1 MEGSVTQVACA
12 LLVLI
17 ATACQMSH
25 LERPVAEP
33 DPPPETERAPET
45 TSGETAAPALPNTP
59 GAPENPAPAGSLP
72 TLTIADVSAG
82 EAAGALTFTV
92 SLTVVSGAQV
102 TVRYATENGTAT
114 AGADYDAASGT
125 LTFAA
130 DSTVAQTIRVTV
142 TDDAVAEGDETFTM
156 RLHDPRGATLADGEA
171 TATINDD
178 DDDARAVRVQ
188 PTALTLYVGG
198 SAATYTVVLTAEP
211 TAEVAIAATVSGS
224 TAISVTPTELR
235 FTAADWASGRTVTVT
250 AAAAA
255 LEGDTATIRHTVSG
269 GDYAGEAVSV
279 TVTIA
284 AALRRELPAL
294 ELGSLQVT
302 GGGTMY
308 PDFAG
313 GVHHYGVTCAD
324 GATLQVT
331 AQALSSA
338 AQVTLLRAD
347 PDDNQ
352 VSLNGNL
359 DVAVAVGDD
368 TDIAIELS
376 AAGDTIT
383 YVVHCI
389 PAGFPDIN
397 ILKKTEDASD
407 GLLLVTPH
415 YVPATVVGYVAIVDN
430 NGVPRFRRY
439 QVGENFR
446 RHADGP
452 LIDGKRVRY
461 SISLRDSASLLDE
474 QFEVIGSVQVVAPLT
489 STDYHD
495 FLITDE
501 GNYLFISYQRATRD
515 LCAGE
520 ATSCPANVLDS
531 VIQEVTPTGI
541 EVFRWNSWDHLKL
554 ADCQPPGDYAHLNS
568 LYLAGSDI
576 IASFPHCSQVLR
588 IDRPSGAVVWQM
600 GGSTPLRNPDTQ
612 HLPIVNDDEG
622 EFCGQH
628 QATLTAAG
636 TIVLFDNGNNCLG
649 ARKEK
654 SPQLT
659 RVVEYD
665 ISSGTQA
672 AFMRDFTLGADHG
685 HTVYTGGVTVLE
697 NGHWL
702 IAWGGVAGRSPSL
715 GSDETIAVSEVDPD
729 RVTGSAL
736 FHMNMW
742 GGGWDFETPTYRVYR
757 EPEADVKIP
766 WNLP

>member
-1 MEGSVTQVACA
+1 MARKLKRAQSVLSASGCAGCAACA
-12 LLVLI
+12 VLVLI

-25 LERPVAEP
+25 LELPVAEP

-59 GAPENPAPAGSLP
+59 GTPENPAPAGSLP
-72 TLTIADVSAG
+72 ALTIADVSAG

-92 SLTVVSGAQV
+92 SLTSVSGAQV

-142 TDDAVAEGDETFTM
+142 TEDAVAEGDETFTM

-235 FTAADWASGRTVTVT
+235 YTAADWASGRTVTVT
-250 AAAAA
+250 AAA

-269 GDYAGEAVSV
+269 GDYAGEAAASV

-284 AALRRELPAL
+284 AALRRELPAP

-359 DVAVAVGDD
+359 DVAVAVSDD

-397 ILKKTEDASD
+397 ILKKTEDVSD
-407 GLLLVTPH
+407 GLLLVAP
-415 YVPATVVGYVAIVDN
+415 VGGYVAIVDN

-439 QVGENFR
+439 QDGANFR
-446 RHADGP
+446 RHAAGP

-461 SISLRDSASLLDE
+461 SISLLDSVSLLDE
-474 QFEVIGSVQVVAPLT
+474 QFEEIGSVQVVAPLT

-515 LCAGE
+515 MCAGK
-520 ATSCPANVLDS
+520 ATPCPANVLDS

-541 EVFRWNSWDHLKL
+541 KVFRWNSWDHLKL
-554 ADCQPPGDYAHLNS
+554 ADCLKAGDYAHLNS
-568 LYLAGSDI
+568 LYLAAGDI
-576 IASFPHCSQVLR
+576 IASFRHCSQVLR
-588 IDRPSGAVVWQM
+588 IDGRSGAVVWQM
-600 GGSTPLRNPDTQ
+600 GGSTPLRDPDTQ

-636 TIVLFDNGNNCLG
+636 TIVLFDNGNHCHG
-649 ARKEK
+649 PRKEK

-672 AFMRDFTLGADHG
+672 VFMRDFALGADHG
-685 HTVYTGGVTVLE
+685 YTVVTGGVTVLE
-697 NGHWL
+697 NDHWL
-702 IAWGGVAGRSPSL
+702 ITWGGVSGRSPSL
-715 GSDETIAVSEVDPD
+715 GPDETIAVSEVDP
-729 RVTGSAL
+729 VTGSAL
-736 FHMNMW
+736 FHMNMLW
-742 GGGWDFETPTYRVYR
+742 GGGYRVYR
-757 EPEADVKIP
+757 VPEADVKIP

>member
-25 LERPVAEP
+25 VERPVVEP
-33 DPPPETERAPET
+33 DPPP
-45 TSGETAAPALPNTP
+45 
-59 GAPENPAPAGSLP
+59 AGSLP
-72 TLTIADVSAG
+72 ALTIADVSAG

-92 SLTVVSGAQV
+92 SLTSVSGAQV

-142 TDDAVAEGDETFTM
+142 TEDAVAEGDETFTM

-198 SAATYTVVLTAEP
+198 SAATYTVVLAAEP

-235 FTAADWASGRTVTVT
+235 YTAADWASGRTVTVT

-269 GDYAGEAVSV
+269 GDYAGEAASV

-284 AALRRELPAL
+284 AALRRERPAL

-324 GATLQVT
+324 GVTLQVT

-359 DVAVAVGDD
+359 DVAVAVSDD

-397 ILKKTEDASD
+397 ILKKTEDVSD

-415 YVPATVVGYVAIVDN
+415 YALADPVGYVAIVDN

-461 SISLRDSASLLDE
+461 SISELGSANLLDE
-474 QFEVIGSVQVVAPLT
+474 QFEVIGSVQVVAPLN
-489 STDYHD
+489 STGYHD

-515 LCAGE
+515 LCAGKP
-520 ATSCPANVLDS
+520 TPCPEYVFDS
-531 VIQEVTPTGI
+531 VIQEVTPRGI

-554 ADCQPPGDYAHLNS
+554 ADCRPREDYAHLNS
-568 LYLAGSDI
+568 LYLAAGDI
-576 IASFPHCSQVLR
+576 IASFRHCSQVLR
-588 IDRPSGAVVWQM
+588 IDGRSGAVVWQM
-600 GGSTPLRNPDTQ
+600 GGSTPLRDPDTK

-636 TIVLFDNGNNCLG
+636 TIVLFDNGNHCRG
-649 ARKEK
+649 PRKEK

-672 AFMRDFTLGADHG
+672 VFMRDFTLGADHG
-685 HTVYTGGVTVLE
+685 YTVYTGGVTVLG

-702 IAWGGVAGRSPSL
+702 IAWGNVDRRSPSL
-715 GSDETIAVSEVDPD
+715 GSDETIAVSEVDP
-729 RVTGSAL
+729 VTGSAL

-742 GGGWDFETPTYRVYR
+742 GGISDLETPTYRVYR
-757 EPEADVKIP
+757 VPEADVKIP
-766 WNLP
+766 WTLP

>member
-1 MEGSVTQVACA
+1 MARKLKRAQSVLSASGCAGCAACA
-12 LLVLI
+12 VLVLI

-25 LERPVAEP
+25 LELPVAEP

-59 GAPENPAPAGSLP
+59 GTPENPAPAGSLP
-72 TLTIADVSAG
+72 ALTIADVSAG

-92 SLTVVSGAQV
+92 SLTSVSGAQV

-142 TDDAVAEGDETFTM
+142 TEDAVAEGDETFTM

-171 TATINDD
+171 TATIND

-235 FTAADWASGRTVTVT
+235 YTAADWASGRTVTVT
-250 AAAAA
+250 AAA

-269 GDYAGEAVSV
+269 GDYAGEAAASV

-284 AALRRELPAL
+284 AALRRELPAP

-359 DVAVAVGDD
+359 DVAVAVSDD

-397 ILKKTEDASD
+397 ILKKTEDVSD
-407 GLLLVTPH
+407 GLLLVAP
-415 YVPATVVGYVAIVDN
+415 VGGYVAIVDN

-439 QVGENFR
+439 QDGANFR
-446 RHADGP
+446 RHAAGP

-461 SISLRDSASLLDE
+461 SISQLDSVSLLDE
-474 QFEVIGSVQVVAPLT
+474 QFEEIGSVQVVAPLT
-489 STDYHD
+489 STDFHD
-495 FLITDE
+495 FLITDK
-501 GNYLFISYQRATRD
+501 GNYLFISYQPATHD
-515 LCAGE
+515 MCAGK
-520 ATSCPANVLDS
+520 ATPCPANVLDS

-554 ADCQPPGDYAHLNS
+554 ADCLTAGDYAHLNS
-568 LYLAGSDI
+568 LYLADGDI
-576 IASFPHCSQVLR
+576 IASFRHCSQVLR
-588 IDRPSGAVVWQM
+588 IDGRSGAVVWQM
-600 GGSTPLRNPDTQ
+600 GGSTPLRDPDTQ

-636 TIVLFDNGNNCLG
+636 TIVLFDNGNNCRG
-649 ARKEK
+649 PRKEK

-672 AFMRDFTLGADHG
+672 VFMRDFTLGADHG
-685 HTVYTGGVTVLE
+685 YTVLIGGVTVLE

-702 IAWGGVAGRSPSL
+702 ITWGGVAGRSPSL
-715 GSDETIAVSEVDPD
+715 GSDETIEVSEVDPD
-729 RVTGSAL
+729 PDPVSAL
-736 FHMNMW
+736 FHVNMW
-742 GGGWDFETPTYRVYR
+742 GAGSYRVYR
-757 EPEADVKIP
+757 EPEADIKIP

>member
-1 MEGSVTQVACA
+1 MTQVACA
-12 LLVLI
+12 VLVLI

-72 TLTIADVSAG
+72 ALTIADVSAG

-102 TVRYATENGTAT
+102 TVRYATVNGTAT
-114 AGADYDAASGT
+114 AGADYGAASGT
-125 LTFAA
+125 LTFPA

-142 TDDAVAEGDETFTM
+142 TEDAVAEGDETFTM

-235 FTAADWASGRTVTVT
+235 YTAADWASGRTVTVT
-250 AAAAA
+250 AAA

-269 GDYAGEAVSV
+269 GDYAGEAASV

-284 AALRRELPAL
+284 AALRRERPAP

-347 PDDNQ
+347 PDDDQ

-359 DVAVAVGDD
+359 DVAVAVSDD

-489 STDYHD
+489 STGYHD

-501 GNYLFISYQRATRD
+501 GNYLFVSYQRATRD
-515 LCAGE
+515 LCAGKP
-520 ATSCPANVLDS
+520 TPCPEYVFDS
-531 VIQEVTPTGI
+531 VIQEVTPRGI

-588 IDRPSGAVVWQM
+588 IDGRSGAVVWQL
-600 GGSTPLRNPDTQ
+600 GGSTPLRDPDTQ

-636 TIVLFDNGNNCLG
+636 TIVLFDNGNHCRG

-685 HTVYTGGVTVLE
+685 HTVYTGGVTVLG

-702 IAWGGVAGRSPSL
+702 IAWGGVEGRSPSL
-715 GSDETIAVSEVDPD
+715 GSDETIAVSEVDP
-729 RVTGSAL
+729 VTGSAL

-742 GGGWDFETPTYRVYR
+742 GGGISDLETPTYRVYR
-757 EPEADVKIP
+757 VPEADVKIP
-766 WNLP
+766 WTLP

>member
-12 LLVLI
+12 VLVLI

-59 GAPENPAPAGSLP
+59 GTPENPAPAGSLP
-72 TLTIADVSAG
+72 ALTIADVSAG

-92 SLTVVSGAQV
+92 SLTSVSGAQV

-142 TDDAVAEGDETFTM
+142 TEDAVAEGDETFTM

-235 FTAADWASGRTVTVT
+235 YTAADWASGRTVTVT
-250 AAAAA
+250 AAA

-269 GDYAGEAVSV
+269 GDYAGEAAASV

-284 AALRRELPAL
+284 AALRRELPAP

-359 DVAVAVGDD
+359 DVAVAVSDD

-397 ILKKTEDASD
+397 ILKKTEDVSD
-407 GLLLVTPH
+407 GLLLVAP
-415 YVPATVVGYVAIVDN
+415 VGGYVAIVDN

-439 QVGENFR
+439 QDGANFR
-446 RHADGP
+446 RHAAGP

-461 SISLRDSASLLDE
+461 SISLLDSVSLLDE
-474 QFEVIGSVQVVAPLT
+474 QFEEIGSVQVVAPLT
-489 STDYHD
+489 STDFHD
-495 FLITDE
+495 FLITDK
-501 GNYLFISYQRATRD
+501 GNYLFISYQPATHD
-515 LCAGE
+515 MCAGK
-520 ATSCPANVLDS
+520 ATPCPANVLDS

-554 ADCQPPGDYAHLNS
+554 ADCLTAGDYAHLNS
-568 LYLAGSDI
+568 LYLADGDI
-576 IASFPHCSQVLR
+576 IASFRHCSQVLR
-588 IDRPSGAVVWQM
+588 IDGRSGAVVWQM
-600 GGSTPLRNPDTQ
+600 GGSTPLRDPDTQ

-636 TIVLFDNGNNCLG
+636 TIVLFDNGNNCRG
-649 ARKEK
+649 PRKEK

-672 AFMRDFTLGADHG
+672 VFMRDFTLGADHG
-685 HTVYTGGVTVLE
+685 YTVLIGGVTVLE

-702 IAWGGVAGRSPSL
+702 ITWGGVAGRSPSL
-715 GSDETIAVSEVDPD
+715 GSDETIEVSEVDPD
-729 RVTGSAL
+729 PDPVSAL
-736 FHMNMW
+736 FHVNMW
-742 GGGWDFETPTYRVYR
+742 GAGSYRVYR
-757 EPEADVKIP
+757 EPEADIKIP